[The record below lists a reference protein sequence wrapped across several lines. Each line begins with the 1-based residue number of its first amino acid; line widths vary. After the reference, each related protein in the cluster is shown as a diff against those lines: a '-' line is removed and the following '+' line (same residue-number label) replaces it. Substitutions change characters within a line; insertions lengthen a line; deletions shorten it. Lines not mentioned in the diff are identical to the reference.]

1 MTTTYTRKE
10 LDREARLAVRNFKH
24 TLPTAIRRTV
34 IPFGW
39 QLLIGERAS
48 LLALFNDE
56 NGLHSINIAI

>member
-10 LDREARLAVRNFKH
+10 LDREARLAVRTFKR
-24 TLPTAIRRTV
+24 TLPTAIRQTV
-34 IPFGW
+34 VPFGW
-39 QLLIGERAS
+39 QLLIGERVS

>member
-1 MTTTYTRKE
+1 MATTYTRKE
-10 LDREARLAVRNFKH
+10 LDREARLAVANFRR
-24 TLPTAIRRTV
+24 TLPASVRRTV

-56 NGLHSINIAI
+56 NGLHSINVAI